1 VEALL
6 LVAERNGKTMLTRIG
21 MMRAINRLE
30 TKPTQARRKRS
41 RAFRILR

>member
-1 VEALL
+1 MEALL

-30 TKPTQARRKRS
+30 TKPTQAPRKRA
-41 RAFRILR
+41 RAYRIVP